1 MHGKQP
7 RISLR
12 KRDDLHDISMA
23 RRKLLFQLALLEFQA
38 IRLST
43 DQFLMQSDRGI
54 FPKEGQV
61 GQPDL
66 FRSLWLRT
74 NDESVWHLCQVLD
87 DQRQRFLTRERSLVR
102 QPILLGIRPTD
113 FRLFHVFQPAL
124 EHTILE

>member
-23 RRKLLFQLALLEFQA
+23 RRKLLFQPALLEFQA

-61 GQPDL
+61 GQPYL

-102 QPILLGIRPTD
+102 QPLLLGIRPID
-113 FRLFHVFQPAL
+113 FRLFHVFKPAL